1 MTDKELFE
9 KTEKHFDLK
18 KSDKI
23 NKIFEEGNFNKVLNE
38 IKGPKQPTGI
48 GKATGGF
55 LSRVAAAI
63 PGTRG
68 HRMRSAE
75 ARKQVAD
82 AKRAE
87 IEARTAQQRLM
98 KGNYSKNL
106 NKLKGIKNDI
116 NRLKVGDEVGIILKT
131 NKSDNVARI
140 VKIIKITDDTVVVN
154 DTGRKNSSNY
164 TIMKKNIREIKFQGS

>member
-18 KSDKI
+18 KCDKI

-38 IKGPKQPTGI
+38 IKGPKQPIGI

-68 HRMRSAE
+68 HRIRSAE
-75 ARKQVAD
+75 AK
-82 AKRAE
+82 KAE
-87 IEARTAQQRLM
+87 IEARVAQQRLM
-98 KGNYSKNL
+98 KGDYSK
-106 NKLKGIKNDI
+106 KPGKPPSKTEVKKNDVD
-116 NRLKVGDEVGIILKT
+116 RLKVGDEVGIILKN

-140 VKIIKITDDTVVVN
+140 VKIIKIGDDSVVVN

-164 TIMKKNIREIKFQGS
+164 TITKKNIKEIKFKDS

>member
-18 KSDKI
+18 KCDKI
-23 NKIFEEGNFNKVLNE
+23 NKIFEDGNFNKILNE

-75 ARKQVAD
+75 AK
-82 AKRAE
+82 KAE
-87 IEARTAQQRLM
+87 IEARVAQQRLM
-98 KGNYSKNL
+98 KGDYSKKP

-140 VKIIKITDDTVVVN
+140 VKIIKITDDAVVVN

-164 TIMKKNIREIKFQGS
+164 IIMKKNIREIKFQGS